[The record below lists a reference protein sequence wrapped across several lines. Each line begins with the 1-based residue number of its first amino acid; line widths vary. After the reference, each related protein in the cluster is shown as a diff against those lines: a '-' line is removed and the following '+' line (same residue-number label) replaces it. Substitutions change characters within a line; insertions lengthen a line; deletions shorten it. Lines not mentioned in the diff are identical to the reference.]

1 MNQRSKTLGY
11 IEQRG
16 DIMNHRTIL
25 RGTQSAVVALMLTLA
40 VPGAAMARNGAGAH
54 GGGLGPGY
62 SVHFGSRTGPFGG
75 GFRGG
80 FGYCRVGMGWPWIR
94 PEAQFAALLPY
105 GVSAWVARRT
115 SASRSLRHAM

>member
-25 RGTQSAVVALMLTLA
+25 RGTQSAVVALMLALA

-54 GGGLGPGY
+54 GGGLGH
-62 SVHFGSRTGPFGG
+62 SAHFGGRTGLSGG
-75 GFRGG
+75 GFRDGFRGG
-80 FGYCRVGMGWPWIR
+80 FGYFRGRGWGG
-94 PEAQFAALLPY
+94 LGY
-105 GVSAWVARRT
+105 GLFFD
-115 SASRSLRHAM
+115 SL